1 MYVYEECLCHFF
13 VVCAFVCVCVLCEL
27 RIVQI
32 LWEFEGLRE
41 EMEAKARKI
50 IQSKVQSSKDNAS
63 HD

>member
-1 MYVYEECLCHFF
+1 MYVYAVCVCHFF
-13 VVCAFVCVCVLCEL
+13 VVCAFVCVLCEL